1 MSVWTRWKIA
11 LPLTGLS
18 LLVFVPAVFGAWAWW
33 SENGTAYRVVTV
45 LICLVVASCVGVSLS
60 IGLKRTEDVP
70 WLRIG
75 LVALGVLA
83 TCGLAV
89 ARDSVQ

>member
-11 LPLTGLS
+11 FPLLGLS
-18 LLVFVPAVFGAWAWW
+18 LLLLVPAVFGAWAWW
-33 SENGTAYRVVTV
+33 SENGAAYRAVTV
-45 LICLVVASCVGVSLS
+45 LICLVVAGCVGLSLS
-60 IGLKRTEDVP
+60 IGIKPTRDVP

-75 LVALGVLA
+75 LVVVGILA

-89 ARDSVQ
+89 VRDSV